1 MKPGDLVFVE
11 CGFSIAMGSHRCD
24 EECPARG
31 LATVIDTEPPRE
43 HDRGVIQVLDAGG
56 LKWIDLEDCT
66 ADWVLEGI
74 DEGR

>member
-11 CGFSIAMGSHRCD
+11 CGLSIAMGSHRCD
-24 EECPARG
+24 EDCPVRG
-31 LATVIDTEPPRE
+31 FATVIDTDPPDYDRE
-43 HDRGVIQVLDAGG
+43 GIRVLDTGG